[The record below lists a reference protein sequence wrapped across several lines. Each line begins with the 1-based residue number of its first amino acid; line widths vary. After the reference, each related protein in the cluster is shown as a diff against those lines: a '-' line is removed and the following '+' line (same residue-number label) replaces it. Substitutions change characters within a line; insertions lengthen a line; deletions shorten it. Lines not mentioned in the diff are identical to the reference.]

1 MLQHRQLPGGS
12 PEPPGNDIKID
23 AMPESPLKEPAQQA
37 VLTALGSGLFSVLRP
52 EERLALAGHARLR
65 AFAKDDVL
73 FREGQ
78 ESADPA
84 FLLSGLVKLSRSA
97 ARGRECVLHL
107 VRPGRLLDAGVL
119 FYEGGLPASA
129 MGVREGRLLWLD
141 KRALLAVLRGNAALG
156 LGLIAAL
163 SLRQRLFINKLAGS
177 QGRISASRR
186 VAAWLLHRA
195 KMERTDVLD
204 LGVSR
209 EILARL
215 IGISRESLSRELSR
229 LAANGL
235 VSVERRRVVLLDG
248 AGLQR
253 LADS

>member
-1 MLQHRQLPGGS
+1 
-12 PEPPGNDIKID
+12 
-23 AMPESPLKEPAQQA
+23 MPEQLSREPASRA
-37 VLTALGSGLFSVLRP
+37 VLAALDNGLFAVLSDG
-52 EERLALAGHARLR
+52 ERLALAGRARLR
-65 AFAKDDVL
+65 VFAKGEVL

-119 FYEGGLPASA
+119 FYEGGLPATA
-129 MGVREGRLLWLD
+129 VGVKEGRLLWLE
-141 KRALLAVLRGNAALG
+141 KPALLAALRGNAALG

-195 KMERTDVLD
+195 KMEKATTLD

-215 IGISRESLSRELSR
+215 IGISRESLSRELSL
-229 LAANGL
+229 LAGNGL
-235 VSVERRRVVLLDG
+235 IRVERRRVVLLDEV
-248 AGLQR
+248 GLQR

>member
-1 MLQHRQLPGGS
+1 
-12 PEPPGNDIKID
+12 
-23 AMPESPLKEPAQQA
+23 MPEFPEAHASQA
-37 VLTALGSGLFSVLRP
+37 ALEALGSGLFAVLRAD
-52 EERLALAGHARLR
+52 ERLVLAHRARLR
-65 AFAKDDVL
+65 VFAEGEVL

-107 VRPGRLLDAGVL
+107 VRPGRMLDAGVL
-119 FYEGGLPASA
+119 FYEGGLPATA
-129 MGVREGRLLWLD
+129 VGVQQGRLLWLE
-141 KRALLAVLRGNAALG
+141 KAALLDVLRDNAALC
-156 LGLIAAL
+156 LGLMAAL

-177 QGRISASRR
+177 QGRIAVSCR

-195 KMERTDVLD
+195 KMEKSETLELV
-204 LGVSR
+204 VSR
-209 EILARL
+209 EVLARL
-215 IGISRESLSRELSR
+215 MGISRESLSRAMSL

-235 VSVERRRVVLLDG
+235 IRVERRRVILLDR
-248 AGLQR
+248 AGLQK

>member
-1 MLQHRQLPGGS
+1 MRLACGAQRITS
-12 PEPPGNDIKID
+12 PLRPFQVPEID
-23 AMPESPLKEPAQQA
+23 AKEGRRVFTYA
-37 VLTALGSGLFSVLRP
+37 S
-52 EERLALAGHARLR
+52 
-65 AFAKDDVL
+65 DDRTSSL
-73 FREGQ
+73 
-78 ESADPA
+78 
-84 FLLSGLVKLSRSA
+84 
-97 ARGRECVLHL
+97 
-107 VRPGRLLDAGVL
+107 
-119 FYEGGLPASA
+119 
-129 MGVREGRLLWLD
+129 GVREGRLLWLD

-215 IGISRESLSRELSR
+215 IGISRESLSRELSL

>member
-1 MLQHRQLPGGS
+1 
-12 PEPPGNDIKID
+12 
-23 AMPESPLKEPAQQA
+23 MPESPLKEPAQQA
-37 VLTALGSGLFSVLRP
+37 VLTALGNGLFAVLRS

-65 AFAKDDVL
+65 AFAKGEVL

-97 ARGRECVLHL
+97 PRGRECVLHL

-129 MGVREGRLLWLD
+129 MGVREGLLLWLD

-186 VAAWLLHRA
+186 VAAWLLHRS
-195 KMERTDVLD
+195 KMEKTDALD

-215 IGISRESLSRELSR
+215 VGISRESLSRELSR

-235 VSVERRRVVLLDG
+235 ISVERRRVLLLDR
-248 AGLQR
+248 AGLQK

>member
-1 MLQHRQLPGGS
+1 MYKRQ
-12 PEPPGNDIKID
+12 
-23 AMPESPLKEPAQQA
+23 
-37 VLTALGSGLFSVLRP
+37 
-52 EERLALAGHARLR
+52 
-65 AFAKDDVL
+65 
-73 FREGQ
+73 
-78 ESADPA
+78 
-84 FLLSGLVKLSRSA
+84 GLVKLSRSA
-97 ARGRECVLHL
+97 PRGRECVLHL

-129 MGVREGRLLWLD
+129 MGVREGLLLWLD

-186 VAAWLLHRA
+186 VAAWLLHRS
-195 KMERTDVLD
+195 KMEKTDALD

-215 IGISRESLSRELSR
+215 VGISRESLSRELSQ

-235 VSVERRRVVLLDG
+235 ISVERRRVLLLDR
-248 AGLQR
+248 AGLQK

>member
-1 MLQHRQLPGGS
+1 MPEPLPGGHTS
-12 PEPPGNDIKID
+12 
-23 AMPESPLKEPAQQA
+23 QA
-37 VLTALGSGLFSVLRP
+37 VLAALGNGLFAVLSDD
-52 EERLALAGHARLR
+52 ERLALARRARLR
-65 AFAKDDVL
+65 AFAGGDVL

-78 ESADPA
+78 ESVDPA

-107 VRPGRLLDAGVL
+107 VRPGRMLDAGVL
-119 FYEGGLPASA
+119 FYEGGLPATA
-129 MGVREGRLLWLD
+129 MGVKEGRLLWLD
-141 KRALLAVLRGNAALG
+141 KSALLAALRGNAALG

-195 KMERTDVLD
+195 KMEKAETLD
-204 LGVSR
+204 LGVNR

-215 IGISRESLSRELSR
+215 IGISRESLSRELSL
-229 LAANGL
+229 LAGNGL
-235 VSVERRRVVLLDG
+235 ISVERRRVVLLNR
-248 AGLQR
+248 AGLQK

>member
-1 MLQHRQLPGGS
+1 
-12 PEPPGNDIKID
+12 
-23 AMPESPLKEPAQQA
+23 MPESPSKEPAQQA
-37 VLTALGSGLFSVLRP
+37 VLMALGNGLFAVLRP

-65 AFAKDDVL
+65 AFAKGEVL

-97 ARGRECVLHL
+97 PRGRECVLHL
-107 VRPGRLLDAGVL
+107 VRP
-119 FYEGGLPASA
+119 
-129 MGVREGRLLWLD
+129 GRLLWLD

-186 VAAWLLHRA
+186 VAAWLLHRS
-195 KMERTDVLD
+195 KMEKTDALD

-215 IGISRESLSRELSR
+215 VGISRESLSRELSQ

-235 VSVERRRVVLLDG
+235 ISVERRRVLLLDR
-248 AGLQR
+248 AGLQK

>member
-1 MLQHRQLPGGS
+1 MREFPGGRAS
-12 PEPPGNDIKID
+12 
-23 AMPESPLKEPAQQA
+23 QA
-37 VLTALGSGLFSVLRP
+37 VLEALGSGLFAVLGAD
-52 EERLALAGHARLR
+52 ERLSLAARARLR
-65 AFAKDDVL
+65 VFARGETL

-97 ARGRECVLHL
+97 ARGRECALHL
-107 VRPGRLLDAGVL
+107 VRPGRMLDAGVL
-119 FYEGGLPASA
+119 FYEGGLPATA
-129 MGVREGRLLWLD
+129 VGVREGRLLWLE
-141 KRALLAVLRGNAALG
+141 KAALLDALRGNTALC

-195 KMERTDVLD
+195 KMEKSETLD
-204 LGVSR
+204 LLVSR
-209 EILARL
+209 EVLARL
-215 IGISRESLSRELSR
+215 IGISRESLSREMSL
-229 LAANGL
+229 LAASGL
-235 VSVERRRVVLLDG
+235 ISVERRRVILLDRTR
-248 AGLQR
+248 LQK